1 MSTKEQR
8 LSHKL
13 YNQYMTIL
21 EEFKP
26 PKKINSDKYY
36 EVDDYYGVGFMKEK
50 KSNKYNVKLLYDY
63 HDGNSKVGSSLL
75 LDTLDEAIEIVRIM
89 EEFAVDKSTKKKAK
103 FDFSNV
109 KDYKSSH
116 IEPISIEDE
125 EKARKIA
132 SIKKE
137 VFY

>member
-1 MSTKEQR
+1 
-8 LSHKL
+8 
-13 YNQYMTIL
+13 
-21 EEFKP
+21 
-26 PKKINSDKYY
+26 
-36 EVDDYYGVGFMKEK
+36 MKEK